1 MRLILAK
8 FVFFL
13 FVVLDRRQPI
23 FVLRKKLYQ
32 IFLRIRSK
40 SLKTRNFVI
49 RQRKFKNNTGVFLQN
64 FLQNFA
70 KFLFLNRININTF
83 MTKTAKALPWNR
95 YHVLHNGKKYKFI
108 SNLRFWQ
115 VVNAI
120 FPASVCRIKQKNA

>member
-95 YHVLHNGKKYKFI
+95 YHAPKDDT
-108 SNLRFWQ
+108 
-115 VVNAI
+115 
-120 FPASVCRIKQKNA
+120 